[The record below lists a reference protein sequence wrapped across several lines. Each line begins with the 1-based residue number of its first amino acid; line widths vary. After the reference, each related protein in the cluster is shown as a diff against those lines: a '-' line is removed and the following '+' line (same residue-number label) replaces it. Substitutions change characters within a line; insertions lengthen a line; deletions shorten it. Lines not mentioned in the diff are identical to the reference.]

1 MISGSGSK
9 GSANLEFPL
18 IPKGKFGELVTKNN
32 EYDGAKDIEA
42 FVADFG
48 VDIWRAVEIAPDK
61 MTTAESAE
69 DKALNEA
76 TAERVATEAIVQMVT
91 IKNLIV
97 EKMADRAVQ
106 VSNTEFEAVEDTIE
120 PVEYMVNLLM
130 RLL

>member
-1 MISGSGSK
+1 
-9 GSANLEFPL
+9 
-18 IPKGKFGELVTKNN
+18 
-32 EYDGAKDIEA
+32 
-42 FVADFG
+42 
-48 VDIWRAVEIAPDK
+48 
-61 MTTAESAE
+61 MTTAESNE

-106 VSNTEFEAVEDTIE
+106 VSNTEFEAVEATIE

>member
-1 MISGSGSK
+1 
-9 GSANLEFPL
+9 
-18 IPKGKFGELVTKNN
+18 
-32 EYDGAKDIEA
+32 
-42 FVADFG
+42 
-48 VDIWRAVEIAPDK
+48 
-61 MTTAESAE
+61 MTTAESTE

-76 TAERVATEAIVQMVT
+76 IAEKVATEAIVQMVT

-106 VSNTEFEAVEDTIE
+106 VSNTEFEAVKATIE

>member
-1 MISGSGSK
+1 
-9 GSANLEFPL
+9 
-18 IPKGKFGELVTKNN
+18 
-32 EYDGAKDIEA
+32 
-42 FVADFG
+42 
-48 VDIWRAVEIAPDK
+48 
-61 MTTAESAE
+61 MTTAESTE

-106 VSNTEFEAVEDTIE
+106 VSNTKFEAVEATIE

>member
-1 MISGSGSK
+1 
-9 GSANLEFPL
+9 
-18 IPKGKFGELVTKNN
+18 
-32 EYDGAKDIEA
+32 
-42 FVADFG
+42 
-48 VDIWRAVEIAPDK
+48 
-61 MTTAESAE
+61 MTTAESTE

-106 VSNTEFEAVEDTIE
+106 VSNTEFEAVEATIE

>member
-1 MISGSGSK
+1 
-9 GSANLEFPL
+9 
-18 IPKGKFGELVTKNN
+18 
-32 EYDGAKDIEA
+32 
-42 FVADFG
+42 
-48 VDIWRAVEIAPDK
+48 
-61 MTTAESAE
+61 MTTAESTE

-76 TAERVATEAIVQMVT
+76 TAERVATEGIVQMVT

-106 VSNTEFEAVEDTIE
+106 VSNTKFEAVEATIE

>member
-1 MISGSGSK
+1 
-9 GSANLEFPL
+9 
-18 IPKGKFGELVTKNN
+18 
-32 EYDGAKDIEA
+32 
-42 FVADFG
+42 
-48 VDIWRAVEIAPDK
+48 
-61 MTTAESAE
+61 MTTAESTE

-76 TAERVATEAIVQMVT
+76 TTERVATEAIVQMVT

-106 VSNTEFEAVEDTIE
+106 VSNTEFEAVEATIE